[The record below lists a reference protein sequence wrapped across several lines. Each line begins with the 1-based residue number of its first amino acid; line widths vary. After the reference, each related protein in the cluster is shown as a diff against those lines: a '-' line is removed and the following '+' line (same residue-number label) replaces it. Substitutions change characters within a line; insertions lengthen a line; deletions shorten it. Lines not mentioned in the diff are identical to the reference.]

1 MNKSESRY
9 FNTALLMDEALVSL
23 LEYKDFEY
31 ITVKEI
37 CEKAGVNRSTFYLHY
52 ETIADLLSE
61 CLKYYDERF
70 MNSFA
75 AAPDDFLSDIGNAP
89 LNGLILV
96 KTEFLKPYLS
106 FIREHKSLYKATYQN
121 PSCMQAGRRYQYMSE
136 QILRPIMS
144 RFNISEKEQ
153 PYWISFFVHGT
164 AAIIQQWIQG
174 GCMESVEE
182 IETIILHCI
191 RPQSGFKDAFG
202 GE

>member
-1 MNKSESRY
+1 MNKAESKY

-23 LEYKDFEY
+23 LEKKDFEY

-52 ETIADLLSE
+52 ETVSDLLSE
-61 CLKYYDERF
+61 SLKYFDGQF
-70 MNSFA
+70 MDSFA
-75 AAPDDFLSDIGNAP
+75 FAPNNFLSDIGSAP
-89 LNGLILV
+89 LNELILI

-106 FIREHKSLYKATYQN
+106 FIREHRSLYKATCQN
-121 PSCMQAGRRYQYMSE
+121 PSCMQANSRYHNMSE

-144 RFNISEKEQ
+144 RFQISEKEQ
-153 PYWISFFVHGT
+153 PYWISFFIQGT
-164 AAIIQQWIQG
+164 TAIVQKWIQG
-174 GCMESVEE
+174 GCLESVEE

-191 RPQSGFKDAFG
+191 RPQSGLEDALG